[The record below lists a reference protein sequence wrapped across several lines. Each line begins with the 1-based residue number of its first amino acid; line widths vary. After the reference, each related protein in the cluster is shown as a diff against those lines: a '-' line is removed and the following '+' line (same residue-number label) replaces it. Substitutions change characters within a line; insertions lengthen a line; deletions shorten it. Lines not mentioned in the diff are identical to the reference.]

1 MSQTETVIERIAGTP
16 GRTDAER
23 RALAEAKPRWGTA
36 YSDHM
41 VTGVYDPDAGW
52 HDFTVGPMHDFAMH
66 PASTV
71 LHYGQAIFEG
81 LKGYRQPDGSVAAFR
96 PDQNAKRFAASAER
110 LAMPPLPEALFLAS
124 LKSLAEADRAW
135 VPDSYGASLYFRPM
149 MFSTDVG
156 LMTRPSLTYR
166 FVLFA
171 CPVADYFPNGV
182 KPVTVWVS
190 SDYVRAVRGGTG
202 EAKCAGNYAASFL
215 VQQKAAEQGCDQV
228 VWLDAIDRS
237 TIEEMG
243 GMNIFFV
250 SREDGRPKL
259 VTPEASGSLLKGV
272 TRDSLL
278 RLAGDLG
285 YPVEERRTTF
295 RDWQAGCADGTI
307 AESFACGT
315 AAVITPIGRVKGDNV
330 DFPVAGG
337 NTGEVTA
344 HLRKALLDIQHGM
357 APDPHGWR
365 YPLTGAAS

>member
-1 MSQTETVIERIAGTP
+1 MSQTEAVIERATIGAS
-16 GRTDAER
+16 RRSEAECS
-23 RALAEAKPRWGTA
+23 ALAAAKPGWGSVF
-36 YSDHM
+36 SDHM
-41 VTGVYDPDAGW
+41 VTGSYEPASGW
-52 HDFTVGPMHDFAMH
+52 HNFKVGPVDTFQMH

-81 LKGYRQPDGSVAAFR
+81 LKGYSQPDGSIATFR
-96 PDQNAKRFAASAER
+96 PEQNARRFAASAER
-110 LAMPPLPEALFLAS
+110 LAMPPLPEATFLAS
-124 LKSLAEADRAW
+124 LCALAAADHAW
-135 VPDSYGASLYFRPM
+135 VPKTYGASLYFRPM

-166 FVLFA
+166 FALFA

-215 VQQKAAEQGCDQV
+215 VQREAAERGCDQV

-250 SREDGRPKL
+250 SREDGAPKL
-259 VTPEASGSLLKGV
+259 VTPQVSGSLLKGV

-278 RLAGDLG
+278 RLAADLE

-295 RDWQAGCADGTI
+295 ADWQAGCADGTI
-307 AESFACGT
+307 VESFACGT
-315 AAVITPIGRVKGDNV
+315 AAVITPIGRVKSDNV
-330 DFPVAGG
+330 DFRIADGE
-337 NTGEVTA
+337 TGAVTG
-344 HLRKALLDIQHGM
+344 HLRKALLDIQHGLV
-357 APDPHGWR
+357 PDTHGWR
-365 YPLTGAAS
+365 YPLADPA

>member
-1 MSQTETVIERIAGTP
+1 
-16 GRTDAER
+16 
-23 RALAEAKPRWGTA
+23 
-36 YSDHM
+36 
-41 VTGVYDPDAGW
+41 
-52 HDFTVGPMHDFAMH
+52 MH

-81 LKGYRQPDGSVAAFR
+81 LKGYRQPDGSIAAFR
-96 PDQNAKRFAASAER
+96 PDRNAKRFAASADR
-110 LAMPPLPEALFLAS
+110 LAMPPLPEDMFLAS
-124 LKSLAEADRAW
+124 LRALAEADRAW

-156 LMTRPSLTYR
+156 LMTGPSKTYR

-215 VQQKAAEQGCDQV
+215 VQQKAVEVGCDQV
-228 VWLDAIDRS
+228 VWLDAMDRS

-250 SREDGRPKL
+250 STEDGAPKL
-259 VTPEASGSLLKGV
+259 VTPRVSGSLLKGV
-272 TRDSLL
+272 TRESLL

-285 YPVEERRTTF
+285 YQVEERQTTF

-307 AESFACGT
+307 TESFACGT
-315 AAVITPIGRVKGDNV
+315 AAVITPIGRVKSDNV
-330 DFPVAGG
+330 DFQIGG
-337 NTGEVTA
+337 GGTGEVTG

-357 APDPHGWR
+357 AADEHQWR
-365 YPLTGAAS
+365 YALTGEATAATAMT